1 MRYRSK
7 TIDCYLVCK
16 RSYLVDNTIILARD
30 YSMPTPLVSIIVTSY
45 NHDAFLAEALE
56 SVFSQTWKNIE
67 VIIVDDASTDRSVDI
82 IKKYQQKY
90 NCKTILRD
98 TNYYSQKNK
107 TGDKPIIEAMNMAT
121 GKYIA
126 VVDSDDLIAPTKIS
140 HQVNILEKNTHCVM
154 CYSAIQVIM
163 PDGSRFP
170 YSDIFLDGDVFH
182 HLLVSGNL
190 SLYIGSLI
198 RREAY
203 LKIERSDP
211 DLVQEDWDMF
221 LKLSRQGHF
230 ISSQRLVA
238 YYRRHDNNTW
248 YRKDNSKLMYRN
260 RMMILNQW
268 KHEDAWVEAMNSRWK
283 QYAHPDHTLIK
294 EDIDELLCERPTD
307 PLLHFQGFIVAVHNK
322 DVIKAQ
328 YHIVQAIIYCD
339 IRLEVLPQ
347 LYSAAL
353 KSITDNKIKNTILTS
368 LKARLPAQYQQIC
381 AKFYQDLQQ

>member
-1 MRYRSK
+1 
-7 TIDCYLVCK
+7 
-16 RSYLVDNTIILARD
+16 
-30 YSMPTPLVSIIVTSY
+30 MPTPLVSIIVTSY
-45 NHDAFLAEALE
+45 NHDAFLEEALD
-56 SVFSQTWKNIE
+56 SVFNQTWKNTE
-67 VIIVDDASTDRSVDI
+67 VIIVDDASTDQSVDI

-90 NCKTILRD
+90 NCKTILRN
-98 TNYYSQKNK
+98 TNYYSQKDK
-107 TGDKPIIEAMNMAT
+107 IGDKPIIEAMNMAS

-140 HQVNILEKNTHCVM
+140 HQVNILEKNPHCVM

-163 PDGSRFP
+163 PNGSHFP
-170 YSDIFLDGDVFH
+170 YSDLFLDGDVFH

-203 LKIERSDP
+203 LKIERSPP

-230 ISSQRLVA
+230 ISSRRLVA

-260 RMMILNQW
+260 RMMIINQW
-268 KHEDAWVEAMNSRWK
+268 KHEDAWVDAMNNRWK
-283 QYAHPDHTLIK
+283 QYAHPNHTLAK
-294 EDIDELLCERPTD
+294 DDINELLIRQPTD
-307 PLLHFQGFIVAVHNK
+307 PLLHFQGFLVAIQNRDLSKV
-322 DVIKAQ
+322 Q
-328 YHIVQAIIYCD
+328 YHILQAIIHCD
-339 IRLEVLPQ
+339 IRLKVLPK

-353 KSITDNKIKNTILTS
+353 KSITDSRIRSTILIS
-368 LKARLPAQYQQIC
+368 LKHRLPEQYLYISEN
-381 AKFYQDLQQ
+381 YSQDFQL

>member
-1 MRYRSK
+1 
-7 TIDCYLVCK
+7 
-16 RSYLVDNTIILARD
+16 
-30 YSMPTPLVSIIVTSY
+30 MPTPLVSIIVTSY
-45 NHDAFLAEALE
+45 NHDAFLEEALD
-56 SVFSQTWKNIE
+56 SVFNQTWKNTE
-67 VIIVDDASTDRSVDI
+67 VIIVDDASTDRSVEI

-90 NCKTILRD
+90 NCKTILRE
-98 TNYYSQKNK
+98 TNYYSQKDK

-126 VVDSDDLIAPTKIS
+126 VVDSDDLIVPTKIS
-140 HQVNILEKNTHCVM
+140 HQVNVLEKNPHCVM

-170 YSDIFLDGDVFH
+170 YSDLFLNGDVFH

-211 DLVQEDWDMF
+211 ELVQEDWDMF

-230 ISSQRLVA
+230 ISTQRLVA
-238 YYRRHDNNTW
+238 YYRRHGNNTW

-268 KHEDAWVEAMNSRWK
+268 KYEDAWVEAMNSRWK
-283 QYAHPDHTLIK
+283 QYAHPDHTLVK
-294 EDIDELLCERPTD
+294 EDIDELLIERPTD

-322 DVIKAQ
+322 DVTKAQ

-339 IRLEVLPQ
+339 VRLEILPQ
-347 LYSAAL
+347 LYFAAL
-353 KSITDNKIKNTILTS
+353 KSITDNKIKNTILSS
-368 LKARLPAQYQQIC
+368 LKSRLPDQYQQIS
-381 AKFYQDLQQ
+381 AKFSQDLQQ